1 MFVKLRAQSLLHSV
15 KLNVNCN
22 CSVACSFI
30 LIPSSFFS
38 FQYKFRDLT
47 VEELKNVNM
56 FFPHFRYSM
65 DTYGKNHIL

>member
-1 MFVKLRAQSLLHSV
+1 MSQIMPWAWHPAGVSLVH
-15 KLNVNCN
+15 
-22 CSVACSFI
+22 SFI
-30 LIPSSFFS
+30 FIPFLFLS

-65 DTYGKNHIL
+65 DTYGMSSIL